1 MAMPSAR
8 ASALLATMQ
17 PSLLTA
23 PRRVAQ
29 QGRIEALFTGGIEI
43 VGIDQGGDPAMVLR
57 GVNHMDGDTPDL
69 HVAAPL
75 QFQGGV
81 GIGCLQSQSTLM
93 AYQRFRVKPPS
104 RTATTTRPGRGR
116 AAVHHQQ
123 IAVMNAGAGH
133 GIAAHSQKERAGGM
147 PDQLVIEIDSHL
159 HVIVRGRGKASG
171 DAFAGQGQVEW
182 MAFETQ
188 GLWQRAEGA
197 IECHG
202 DEARTS
208 SS

>member
-1 MAMPSAR
+1 M
-8 ASALLATMQ
+8 
-17 PSLLTA
+17 
-23 PRRVAQ
+23 
-29 QGRIEALFTGGIEI
+29 
-43 VGIDQGGDPAMVLR
+43 
-57 GVNHMDGDTPDL
+57 NHMDGDTPDL

-75 QFQGGV
+75 QLQGGIV

-93 AYQRFRVKPPS
+93 AYQPLQGEPAIEYRHHHP
-104 RTATTTRPGRGR
+104 TRPGIE

-147 PDQLVIEIDSHL
+147 ADQLVIEIDSHL
-159 HVIVRGRGKASG
+159 HVIVCGRGKASG

-182 MAFETQ
+182 VAFGTQ

-202 DEARTS
+202 DEARAS
-208 SS
+208 SSQVSTNVLSVCVRGSPRSLVDACSQAGGNQRLSLSNT